1 MLTFFDG
8 VHDQIELFYFILL
21 SLSIIAL
28 ILYMVISNK
37 KNKAILIDTKE
48 KLRKNKAMIRINFK
62 KEEIL
67 IYENNAR
74 KLSAK
79 YSFVE
84 FKSLIDFKYVDNFEE
99 WLETIKFKQEKNK
112 PSLSLYLINTTNSLK
127 RYVKLTLLHYNKE
140 TDEVYASME
149 EVNRASIFSLKLMNN
164 NEFYNAI
171 NELSGT
177 KKNSVNGVVITMKVT
192 NMGFLRKRY
201 GNENA
206 NILLGEMFNRVSKLN
221 EKDEVFTTYLPGNIF
236 GIFKVDIKDKRQAKS
251 YVKSLFEEIGNEPVD
266 ILNKQIEPTLHA
278 SYALYGEKTYDL
290 KGLISFLMKSLNKNT
305 FKISKNRYI
314 YFENSMEND
323 VINQNKD
330 IEKVREIINNKDF
343 KVTYEPVLCL
353 ERMNIIANVIHTR
366 FNLYTPEDSF
376 LTIYNLAEKH
386 GLKKDF
392 LNMYYRTLFDEFLRV
407 ETKNYRLLLRVDSSH
422 LDIIRKIWLS
432 NNAYLKIRLVLVVNY
447 EDIIHP
453 KKPIDYDKYIKEF
466 MEMRIRFALLA
477 DENMLTI
484 VSNVVNHVDMIIF
497 DEFMT
502 SNIEANDLRQISID
516 NIITNTQNNKI
527 KYISYGINKYE
538 QAEVLEK
545 LGIDNLAGPY
555 ISKPN
560 EDIHNHEFLKNRS
573 VQALN
578 SNNDNM

>member
-8 VHDQIELFYFILL
+8 VHDQIELFYIILL

-221 EKDEVFTTYLPGNIF
+221 EKDEVF
-236 GIFKVDIKDKRQAKS
+236 
-251 YVKSLFEEIGNEPVD
+251 E
-266 ILNKQIEPTLHA
+266 
-278 SYALYGEKTYDL
+278 
-290 KGLISFLMKSLNKNT
+290 
-305 FKISKNRYI
+305 
-314 YFENSMEND
+314 
-323 VINQNKD
+323 
-330 IEKVREIINNKDF
+330 
-343 KVTYEPVLCL
+343 
-353 ERMNIIANVIHTR
+353 
-366 FNLYTPEDSF
+366 
-376 LTIYNLAEKH
+376 
-386 GLKKDF
+386 
-392 LNMYYRTLFDEFLRV
+392 
-407 ETKNYRLLLRVDSSH
+407 
-422 LDIIRKIWLS
+422 
-432 NNAYLKIRLVLVVNY
+432 
-447 EDIIHP
+447 
-453 KKPIDYDKYIKEF
+453 
-466 MEMRIRFALLA
+466 
-477 DENMLTI
+477 
-484 VSNVVNHVDMIIF
+484 
-497 DEFMT
+497 
-502 SNIEANDLRQISID
+502 
-516 NIITNTQNNKI
+516 
-527 KYISYGINKYE
+527 
-538 QAEVLEK
+538 
-545 LGIDNLAGPY
+545 
-555 ISKPN
+555 
-560 EDIHNHEFLKNRS
+560 
-573 VQALN
+573 
-578 SNNDNM
+578 

>member
-8 VHDQIELFYFILL
+8 VHDQIELFYIILL
-21 SLSIIAL
+21 SLSVLSL
-28 ILYMVISNK
+28 ILYIVISNK
-37 KNKAILIDTKE
+37 KNKTILIDKKE
-48 KLRKNKAMIRINFK
+48 VLRKNKSMIRINLK
-62 KEEIL
+62 KEEIYL
-67 IYENNAR
+67 YENNAR
-74 KLSAK
+74 NLKAK

-99 WLETIKFKQEKNK
+99 WLEKVKIKQEKNK
-112 PSLSLYLINTTNSLK
+112 PSLSLNLINTNNSNK
-127 RYVKLTLLHYNKE
+127 HYVKLTLLHYNKE
-140 TDEVYASME
+140 QDEVYASME
-149 EVNRASIFSLKLMNN
+149 EVNRASVFSLKLMNN
-164 NEFYNAI
+164 QDFYDAI

-177 KKNSVNGVVITMKVT
+177 KKHSVSGIVIALKVT

-221 EKDEVFTTYLPGNIF
+221 DKDEVFTTYLPGNIF
-236 GIFKVDIKDKRQAKS
+236 GIFKRDIKDKRQAKS
-251 YVKSLFEEIGNEPVD
+251 YVKNLFEELGNEPVN
-266 ILNKQIEPTLHA
+266 ILNKQIEPTLNA

-290 KGLISFLMKSLNKNT
+290 KGLISFLIKSLNKNT
-305 FKISKNRYI
+305 FKISKNRYV
-314 YFENSMEND
+314 YFENSMDND

-330 IEKVREIINNKDF
+330 IERIREIINNQDF

-353 ERMNIIANVIHTR
+353 ERMNVIAYVIHTR
-366 FNLYTPEDSF
+366 FNLYTQDDSF
-376 LTIYNLAEKH
+376 LTIYNLTEKH
-386 GLKKDF
+386 NLKLDF
-392 LNMYYRTLFDEFLRV
+392 LNMYYKTLFDEFLRV

-432 NNAYLKIRLVLVVNY
+432 NSLYSKIRLVLVVNY

-466 MEMRIRFALLA
+466 IEMRIRFGLLA

-497 DEFMT
+497 DEFMI

-560 EDIHNHEFLKNRS
+560 EDIHNQDFLNNRS

-578 SNNDNM
+578 NNNDNM

>member
-8 VHDQIELFYFILL
+8 VHDQIELFYIILL
-21 SLSIIAL
+21 SLSVLSL
-28 ILYMVISNK
+28 ILYIVISNK
-37 KNKAILIDTKE
+37 KNKTILIDKKE
-48 KLRKNKAMIRINFK
+48 VLRKNKSMIRINFK
-62 KEEIL
+62 KEKIYL
-67 IYENNAR
+67 YENNAR
-74 KLSAK
+74 NLKAK

-99 WLETIKFKQEKNK
+99 WLEKVKIKQEKNK
-112 PSLSLYLINTTNSLK
+112 PSLSLNLINTNNSNK
-127 RYVKLTLLHYNKE
+127 HYVKLTLLHYNKE
-140 TDEVYASME
+140 QDEVYASME
-149 EVNRASIFSLKLMNN
+149 EVNRASVFSLKLMNN
-164 NEFYNAI
+164 QDFYDAI

-177 KKNSVNGVVITMKVT
+177 KKHSVSGIVIALKVT

-221 EKDEVFTTYLPGNIF
+221 DKDEVFTTYLPGNIF
-236 GIFKVDIKDKRQAKS
+236 GIFKRDIKDKRQAKS
-251 YVKSLFEEIGNEPVD
+251 YVKNLFEELGNEPVN
-266 ILNKQIEPTLHA
+266 ILNKQIEPTLNA

-290 KGLISFLMKSLNKNT
+290 KGLISFLIKSLNKNT
-305 FKISKNRYI
+305 FKISKNRYV

-330 IEKVREIINNKDF
+330 IERIREIINNQDF

-353 ERMNIIANVIHTR
+353 ERMNVIAYVIHTR
-366 FNLYTPEDSF
+366 FNLYTQDDSF
-376 LTIYNLAEKH
+376 LTIYNLTEKH
-386 GLKKDF
+386 NLKLDF
-392 LNMYYRTLFDEFLRV
+392 LNMYYKTLFDEFLRV

-432 NNAYLKIRLVLVVNY
+432 NSLYSKIRLVLVVNY

-466 MEMRIRFALLA
+466 MEMRIRFGLLA

-497 DEFMT
+497 DEFMI

-560 EDIHNHEFLKNRS
+560 EDIHNQDFLNNRS

-578 SNNDNM
+578 NNNDNM